1 MTKKDVLEL
10 KKRLKKNECTFTRMC
25 GCYVN
30 GEKNVVLNLE
40 ETFLNLKEEEFYKY
54 LDIAKKTLSGTIG
67 NNLLE
72 LEFPLEEE
80 SAGGRQQFLMAL
92 KASRLKDPELLET
105 FYHLI
110 IQSYDYAGN
119 YLILLF
125 HDAYDVMT
133 KTSDNNKL
141 DESEEVYEY
150 LLCAICPVTL
160 TKPGLGYLEDE
171 NRIGPR
177 YRDWVV
183 NAPDTGFIFPAFTDR
198 SSDIHSTMYYTKD
211 AKEPHKEFMELVL
224 GCPVKQT
231 ATEQKKVFQT
241 ILNNAISDDEK
252 REKAMAEIQE
262 TLSQM
267 MDDHAVFYDSKE
279 EPLILTT
286 DTIQEVL
293 NASGLPEEVAAKI
306 ETSYIEKFGDT
317 PPVAEHL
324 VDNKLLAAH
333 AQRKKEQELVEQ
345 VLLLQEK
352 LEEVTSSSVATNMQ
366 TDSIA
371 EQSSNNNANLVIDP
385 TEDATSDTVASEIGD
400 LSVQEET
407 VDQLDHSALGEN
419 VDPMNASDLGEKLDN
434 SNSSNIEEDENST
447 STSKEGDSE
456 NPIGTSDADEVAP
469 TDSELTEL
477 TELPSSDNFDVV
489 LKVKPQK
496 VEQITYQIING
507 KKCIIIP
514 MDEDEHANVNG
525 ITNLL

>member
-30 GEKNVVLNLE
+30 GEKNIVLNLE

-92 KASRLKDPELLET
+92 KSSRLRDPELLET

-110 IQSYDYAGN
+110 INSYDYAGN
-119 YLILLF
+119 YLILVF

-177 YRDWVV
+177 YRDWIV
-183 NAPDTGFIFPAFTDR
+183 NAPDTGFLFPAFTDR
-198 SSDIHSTMYYTKD
+198 SSDIHATMYFTKD

-231 ATEQKKVFQT
+231 ATEQKNVFQT
-241 ILNNAISDDEK
+241 ILNNAISDDDK
-252 REKAMAEIQE
+252 REKAMVEIQE

-267 MDDHAVFYDSKE
+267 MDDHAVFYDAKE
-279 EPLILTT
+279 EPLVLTT
-286 DTIQEVL
+286 DAIQEVL
-293 NASGLPEEVAAKI
+293 TASGISEEVASKI
-306 ETSYIEKFGDT
+306 ETSYVEKFGDT

-324 VDNKLLAAH
+324 VDSKLLAAH
-333 AQRKKEQELVEQ
+333 AQRKKEQELEEK

-352 LEEVTSSSVATNMQ
+352 LEEVTSSTGEMNTQQDSVA
-366 TDSIA
+366 
-371 EQSSNNNANLVIDP
+371 EHSSHLQADLVIDP
-385 TEDATSDTVASEIGD
+385 TEESNSDSVEVGGTDLSESEESSDTSDTP
-400 LSVQEET
+400 T
-407 VDQLDHSALGEN
+407 N
-419 VDPMNASDLGEKLDN
+419 
-434 SNSSNIEEDENST
+434 EEDETHTATSGQSDNAGHEVTSNQEDNASHAATSEKEDGST
-447 STSKEGDSE
+447 DLELTDLTE
-456 NPIGTSDADEVAP
+456 NPSG
-469 TDSELTEL
+469 
-477 TELPSSDNFDVV
+477 DNFDVI

-496 VEQITYQIING
+496 VEQITYQMING

-525 ITNLL
+525 VTNIL

>member
-10 KKRLKKNECTFTRMC
+10 KKRFKKNECTFTRMC

-54 LDIAKKTLSGTIG
+54 LEIAKKTLSGTIG

-92 KASRLKDPELLET
+92 KASRLKNSELLET
-105 FYHLI
+105 FFHLI

-198 SSDIHSTMYYTKD
+198 SSDIHATMYYTKD

-231 ATEQKKVFQT
+231 ATEQKNAFQT
-241 ILNNAISDDEK
+241 IINQAISDDEK

-279 EPLILTT
+279 EPLVLTT
-286 DTIQEVL
+286 DAIQEVL
-293 NASGLPEEVAAKI
+293 TASGLPEEVAAKI
-306 ETSYIEKFGDT
+306 ETSYVEKFGDT

-324 VDNKLLAAH
+324 VDSKLLAAH
-333 AQRKKEQELVEQ
+333 AQRKKEQELEEKVI
-345 VLLLQEK
+345 LLQEK
-352 LEEVTSSSVATNMQ
+352 LEEVTSSSDATSTQ
-366 TDSIA
+366 TDSVA
-371 EQSSNNNANLVIDP
+371 EQSTSSNANLVIDP
-385 TEDATSDTVASEIGD
+385 VKESSSAAVETETEELSASEVNVEHLDEEHLDSSSLEEGESHASPSEQDDSANPADTSDD
-400 LSVQEET
+400 EET
-407 VDQLDHSALGEN
+407 
-419 VDPMNASDLGEKLDN
+419 P
-434 SNSSNIEEDENST
+434 
-447 STSKEGDSE
+447 
-456 NPIGTSDADEVAP
+456 P
-469 TDSELTEL
+469 TDSGLTEL
-477 TELPSSDNFDVV
+477 TELPSGDNFDVV